1 MPTHYCYCNC
11 NVQEYNQPLLA
22 QKPCGAV
29 TEEGKRTCPFADRP
43 IQEVLRLP
51 SSVTLP
57 PTFALNKMTSIP
69 NRNDKKYRQRRQC
82 ATFSSGE
89 GFRNVRR
96 FSHNQAFLQNNNRLP
111 LLPDRGKPCPY
122 DLFSEVYAN
131 PKWESRIGFYSRN
144 MRWNTCSGLFLR
156 KKGTSCPCGQEV
168 CHAWN

>member
-43 IQEVLRLP
+43 IQEALRLP

-57 PTFALNKMTSIP
+57 PTLEINKTAFISNRLNAG
-69 NRNDKKYRQRRQC
+69 QHHHRQC

-89 GFRNVRR
+89 GFRIVKR
-96 FSHNQAFLQNNNRLP
+96 FSHCEIFHKIATSAATVGQPQGLSLRSTYDRSTHHYKSGASATRL
-111 LLPDRGKPCPY
+111 DQWG
-122 DLFSEVYAN
+122 A
-131 PKWESRIGFYSRN
+131 
-144 MRWNTCSGLFLR
+144 
-156 KKGTSCPCGQEV
+156 
-168 CHAWN
+168 